1 MSNPEPAARI
11 PDQPNSG
18 GVDDGAAW
26 EYVPAALLLIGDV
39 TVAGVVEQ
47 PTYNE
52 ELDRMELE
60 IDGNRYTAASD
71 DSIERRVR
79 RS

>member
-1 MSNPEPAARI
+1 MSNPQPAARV
-11 PDQPNSG
+11 PEQPSSG
-18 GVDDGAAW
+18 GVVDDTTW
-26 EYVPAALLLIGDV
+26 ERVPAALLLIGDV

-60 IDGNRYTAASD
+60 IDGTRYTAASD